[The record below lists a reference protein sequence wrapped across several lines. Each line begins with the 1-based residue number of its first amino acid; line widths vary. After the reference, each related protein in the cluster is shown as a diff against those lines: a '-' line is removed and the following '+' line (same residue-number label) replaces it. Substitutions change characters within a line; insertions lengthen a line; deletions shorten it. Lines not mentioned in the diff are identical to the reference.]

1 MTAARRRLGV
11 ATTLAALALLGLSS
25 APAALASPTI
35 ATTTVATGGGHGQD
49 TCPQDDGWKKFDDLT
64 GLTYVAKADPGYVI
78 DAYCVKSST
87 TVAYETVSPA
97 TSEVTV
103 TTPSKNKQGVQQNI
117 SHVTIH
123 EVKQDDFTWDWPYA
137 APTCKKGV
145 TVDYPADLPAGQAND
160 VNVTVTNL
168 ETGEQRT
175 FNFHKD
181 QGTWTGTQHFNP
193 ADAENWPGWKQYAY
207 TWVQVAGTN
216 YHWQDQV
223 ECGCPNPATTTPA
236 PTTTTTPAATEETT
250 APAEDSTEETPA
262 DTPSGTPDAD
272 STTPSEAPTP
282 DESTPD
288 ASQLSSATSPA
299 ATPEATTVVLAAGG
313 TATPSADAASS
324 AGDLAETGANVL
336 PYVIGAVLLV
346 AAGAT
351 LVVVRR
357 RTA

>member
-11 ATTLAALALLGLSS
+11 ATTLAALALLGLAS
-25 APAALASPTI
+25 APAALASPTLP
-35 ATTTVATGGGHGQD
+35 TTTVATGNGHGQD

-78 DAYCVKSST
+78 DAYCVKSAT

-97 TSEVTV
+97 ASEVTV
-103 TTPSKNKQGVQQNI
+103 TTPARNKQGVQQNI

-123 EVKQDDFTWDWPYA
+123 QVKQDDFNWNWPYA
-137 APTCKKGV
+137 APTCKQGV

-160 VNVTVTNL
+160 VNVAVTNL

-175 FNFHKD
+175 FNFHKSE
-181 QGTWTGTQHFNP
+181 GTWTGTQHFNP
-193 ADAENWPGWKQYAY
+193 ADAEDWPGWKQYAY
-207 TWVQVAGTN
+207 TWVQVAGTD

-223 ECGCPNPATTTPA
+223 ECGCPTPSTTSPA

-250 APAEDSTEETPA
+250 PPAEDSTEETPA
-262 DTPSGTPDAD
+262 ATPSGTPDA
-272 STTPSEAPTP
+272 TTAPSEAPAA
-282 DESTPD
+282 DDSTPD
-288 ASQLSSATSPA
+288 TAQLASSTPA
-299 ATPEATTVVLAAGG
+299 ATPEETTVVLAAGG
-313 TATPSADAASS
+313 TATPTTADEASS
-324 AGDLAETGANVL
+324 TGDLAETGANVL
-336 PYVIGAVLLV
+336 PYVLGAVLLV

-351 LVVVRR
+351 LIVVRR